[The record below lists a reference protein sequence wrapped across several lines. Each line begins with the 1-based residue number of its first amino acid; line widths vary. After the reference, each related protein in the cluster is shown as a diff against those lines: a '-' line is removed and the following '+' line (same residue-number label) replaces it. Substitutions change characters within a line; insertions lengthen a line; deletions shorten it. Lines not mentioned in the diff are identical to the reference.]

1 MDGSSTTTAEP
12 TPVTCSPVDVVSGRA
27 AVVVDVDSAVVL
39 VPVLAVLE
47 VLVVEVVVVVV
58 VVGVAEEAASAVE
71 SLTPK
76 GEEGT
81 TGEVKWS
88 TSFDTWIPITRV
100 ALISIADHGLSVVV
114 GFSETVTATGLSED
128 GGN

>member
-1 MDGSSTTTAEP
+1 VDGSSTTTAEP
-12 TPVTCSPVDVVSGRA
+12 TPVTCSPADVVSGRA
-27 AVVVDVDSAVVL
+27 AVVADVDSAVVL
-39 VPVLAVLE
+39 MLVLAVL
-47 VLVVEVVVVVV
+47 VVAAVVVVV
-58 VVGVAEEAASAVE
+58 VVGAAEEAAAVG
-71 SLTPK
+71 SLTPI

-114 GFSETVTATGLSED
+114 GFSETVTAAGLSE
-128 GGN
+128 GGGD

>member
-1 MDGSSTTTAEP
+1 VDGSSTTTAEP
-12 TPVTCSPVDVVSGRA
+12 TPVTCSPADVVSGRV
-27 AVVVDVDSAVVL
+27 AVIADVDSAAVL
-39 VPVLAVLE
+39 ALVLAVL
-47 VLVVEVVVVVV
+47 VVAAVVVVVV
-58 VVGVAEEAASAVE
+58 AGAAEEEAAAVG
-71 SLTPK
+71 SLTPM

-114 GFSETVTATGLSED
+114 GFSDTVTAAGLSE
-128 GGN
+128 GGGD

>member
-1 MDGSSTTTAEP
+1 VDGSSTTTAEP

-27 AVVVDVDSAVVL
+27 AVVVDVDSAAVL
-39 VPVLAVLE
+39 VLVLAVLE
-47 VLVVEVVVVVV
+47 VLVVVVV
-58 VVGVAEEAASAVE
+58 VVGVAEEATVAVE
-71 SLTPK
+71 SLTPID
-76 GEEGT
+76 EEGT

-88 TSFDTWIPITRV
+88 TSLDTWIPITRV

>member
-1 MDGSSTTTAEP
+1 VDGSSTTTAEP
-12 TPVTCSPVDVVSGRA
+12 TPVTCSPADVVSGRV
-27 AVVVDVDSAVVL
+27 AVIADVDSAAVL
-39 VPVLAVLE
+39 ALVLAVL
-47 VLVVEVVVVVV
+47 VVDVVVVVVV
-58 VVGVAEEAASAVE
+58 VVGAAEEEAAAVG
-71 SLTPK
+71 SLTPM

-114 GFSETVTATGLSED
+114 GFSDTVTAAGLSE
-128 GGN
+128 GGGD